1 MPKTNLKKFD
11 YFVSISR
18 YTANKVIGLMHKRES
33 KKIKGSMLSLA
44 WKNISRRKI
53 RSLLAILG
61 IAFSIALLV
70 SVITISDGI
79 RQSVSK
85 PLVSAGADMVIQKHG
100 EPCAYR
106 TVKLPTD
113 INPMPEKAIS
123 QIKEYEEVD
132 KITGVLELWAF
143 HNGKPTVVDGLDP
156 EIKTIGPIKP
166 STEKGAC
173 CEITDG
179 RYLSKDDNG
188 KNVAVVDK
196 DFAQITNLQVG
207 SKLPLGD
214 TEFKVIGTINIGKMA
229 RIAGA
234 QVFIPLSTAQEMVG
248 EGEIIDNIFIKLKG
262 KADPEKVKEKIK
274 SILGKN
280 VSITTSSDLL
290 ATVAGLSFLTKEMTL
305 GISILVI
312 VFALL
317 FIVKSSISAVNER
330 IREIGIIK
338 AIGWKDKDVKE
349 LITTENAIQGVIGGI
364 IGCGAGY
371 FISWLYAVTSHLSIP
386 KALTPYPACSST
398 LAPNDLAVSI
408 DFSFLTF
415 VIGLVAAICIGS
427 LAGYISAR
435 RATSL
440 QPVEALRHI

>member
-1 MPKTNLKKFD
+1 M
-11 YFVSISR
+11 
-18 YTANKVIGLMHKRES
+18 
-33 KKIKGSMLSLA
+33 KGSMVSFA
-44 WKNISRRKI
+44 WKEISRRKT
-53 RSLLAILG
+53 RSLLTILG
-61 IAFSIALLV
+61 IAFSITLLV
-70 SVITISDGI
+70 SVTTISDGV

-85 PLVSAGADMVIQKHG
+85 PLTLAGTDMVIQKHG

-106 TVKLPTD
+106 IVKLPTD

-132 KITGVLELWAF
+132 KIAGVLELWAF
-143 HNGKPTVVDGLDP
+143 HNGKPTVVDGLNP

-173 CEITDG
+173 CEIVAG
-179 RYLSKDDNG
+179 RYLSKDDND

-196 DFAQITNLQVG
+196 DFAQIINLQVG

-214 TEFKVIGTINIGKMA
+214 REFKVIGIINIGKMA

-234 QVFIPLSTAQEMVG
+234 QVFIPLPTAQEMAG
-248 EGEIIDNIFIKLKG
+248 EGKIISNIFIKLKG
-262 KADPEKVKEKIK
+262 TAEPEKVKEKIK
-274 SILGKN
+274 SILGEN
-280 VSITTSSDLL
+280 VSITTNSDLL
-290 ATVAGLSFLTKEMTL
+290 ATVAGLSFLTKEMTMS
-305 GISILVI
+305 ISILVI

-338 AIGWKDKDVKE
+338 AIGWKDKDVKK
-349 LITTENAIQGVIGGI
+349 LITIENAIQGVIGGI
-364 IGCGAGY
+364 IGCGTGY
-371 FISWLYAVTSHLSIP
+371 FISWLYAVSSHLSIP

-398 LAPNDLAVSI
+398 PPPTELAVSI
-408 DFSFLTF
+408 DFSFLIF
-415 VIGLVAAICIGS
+415 AIGLVTAICIGS

-435 RATSL
+435 KATSL
-440 QPVEALRHI
+440 QPAEALRHI

>member
-1 MPKTNLKKFD
+1 MQ
-11 YFVSISR
+11 
-18 YTANKVIGLMHKRES
+18 
-33 KKIKGSMLSLA
+33 GSMVSFA
-44 WKNISRRKI
+44 WKEISRRKT
-53 RSLLAILG
+53 RSLLTILG
-61 IAFSIALLV
+61 IAFSITLLV
-70 SVITISDGI
+70 SVTTISDGV

-85 PLVSAGADMVIQKHG
+85 PLALAGTDMVIQKHG

-106 TVKLPTD
+106 IVKLPTD

-132 KITGVLELWAF
+132 KIAGVLELWAF

-173 CEITDG
+173 CEIVAG
-179 RYLSKDDNG
+179 RYLSKNDND
-188 KNVAVVDK
+188 KNAAVVDK
-196 DFAQITNLQVG
+196 DFAQIINLQVG

-214 TEFKVIGTINIGKMA
+214 REFNVIGIINIGKMA

-234 QVFIPLSTAQEMVG
+234 QVFIPLPTAQEMAG
-248 EGEIIDNIFIKLKG
+248 EGKIISNIFIKLKG
-262 KADPEKVKEKIK
+262 TAEPEKVKEKIK
-274 SILGKN
+274 SILGEN
-280 VSITTSSDLL
+280 VSITTNSDLL
-290 ATVAGLSFLTKEMTL
+290 ATVAGLSFLTKEMTM

-338 AIGWKDKDVKE
+338 AIGWKDKDVKK
-349 LITTENAIQGVIGGI
+349 LITIENAIQGVIGGI
-364 IGCGAGY
+364 IGCGIGY
-371 FISWLYAVTSHLSIP
+371 FISWLYAVSSHLSIP

-398 LAPNDLAVSI
+398 PPPTELAVSI
-408 DFSFLTF
+408 DFSFLIF
-415 VIGLVAAICIGS
+415 AIGLVTAICIGS

-435 RATSL
+435 KATSL
-440 QPVEALRHI
+440 QPAEALRHI

>member
-1 MPKTNLKKFD
+1 MF
-11 YFVSISR
+11 
-18 YTANKVIGLMHKRES
+18 KRGES
-33 KKIKGSMLSLA
+33 EKMKGSMLSLA
-44 WKNISRRKI
+44 WKEISRRKT
-53 RSLLAILG
+53 RSLLTILG
-61 IAFSIALLV
+61 IAFSITLLV
-70 SVITISDGI
+70 SVTTISDGV

-85 PLVSAGADMVIQKHG
+85 PLALAGTDMVIQKHG

-106 TVKLPTD
+106 IVKLPTD

-132 KITGVLELWAF
+132 KIAGVLELWAF
-143 HNGKPTVVDGLDP
+143 HNGKPTVVDGLDQ

-173 CEITDG
+173 CEIVAG
-179 RYLSKDDNG
+179 RYLSKNDND
-188 KNVAVVDK
+188 KNAAVVDK
-196 DFAQITNLQVG
+196 DFAQIINLQVG

-214 TEFKVIGTINIGKMA
+214 REFNVIGIINIGKMA

-234 QVFIPLSTAQEMVG
+234 QVFIPLSTAQEMAG
-248 EGEIIDNIFIKLKG
+248 EGKIISNIFIKLKG
-262 KADPEKVKEKIK
+262 TAEPEKVKEKIK
-274 SILGKN
+274 SILGEN
-280 VSITTSSDLL
+280 VSITTNSDLL
-290 ATVAGLSFLTKEMTL
+290 ATVAGLSFLTKEMTM

-338 AIGWKDKDVKE
+338 AIGWKDKDVKK
-349 LITTENAIQGVIGGI
+349 LITIENAIQGVIGGI
-364 IGCGAGY
+364 IGCGIGY
-371 FISWLYAVTSHLSIP
+371 FISWLYAVSSHLSIP

-398 LAPNDLAVSI
+398 PPPTELAVSI
-408 DFSFLTF
+408 DFSFLIFT
-415 VIGLVAAICIGS
+415 IGLVTAICIGS

-435 RATSL
+435 KATSL
-440 QPVEALRHI
+440 QPAEALRHI

>member
-1 MPKTNLKKFD
+1 MF
-11 YFVSISR
+11 
-18 YTANKVIGLMHKRES
+18 KRGES
-33 KKIKGSMLSLA
+33 EKMKGSMLSLA
-44 WKNISRRKI
+44 WKEISRRKT
-53 RSLLAILG
+53 RSLLTILG
-61 IAFSIALLV
+61 IAFSITLLV
-70 SVITISDGI
+70 SVTTISDGV

-85 PLVSAGADMVIQKHG
+85 PLALAGTDMVIQKHG

-106 TVKLPTD
+106 IVKLPTD

-132 KITGVLELWAF
+132 KIAGVLELWAF

-173 CEITDG
+173 CEIVAG
-179 RYLSKDDNG
+179 RYLSKNDND
-188 KNVAVVDK
+188 KNAAVVDK
-196 DFAQITNLQVG
+196 DFAQIINLQVG

-214 TEFKVIGTINIGKMA
+214 REFNVIGIINIGKMA

-234 QVFIPLSTAQEMVG
+234 QVFIPLSTAQEMAG
-248 EGEIIDNIFIKLKG
+248 EGKIISNIFIKLKG
-262 KADPEKVKEKIK
+262 TAEPEKVKEKIK
-274 SILGKN
+274 SILGEN
-280 VSITTSSDLL
+280 VSITTNSDLL
-290 ATVAGLSFLTKEMTL
+290 ATVAGLSFLTKEMTM

-338 AIGWKDKDVKE
+338 AIGWKDKDVKK
-349 LITTENAIQGVIGGI
+349 LITIENAIQGVIGGI
-364 IGCGAGY
+364 IGCGIGY
-371 FISWLYAVTSHLSIP
+371 FISWLYAVSSHLSIP

-398 LAPNDLAVSI
+398 PPPTELAVSI
-408 DFSFLTF
+408 DFSFLIFT
-415 VIGLVAAICIGS
+415 IGLVTAICIGS

-435 RATSL
+435 KATSL
-440 QPVEALRHI
+440 QPAEALRHI

>member
-1 MPKTNLKKFD
+1 M
-11 YFVSISR
+11 
-18 YTANKVIGLMHKRES
+18 
-33 KKIKGSMLSLA
+33 KGSMISLA
-44 WKNISRRKI
+44 WKEISRRKT

-61 IAFSIALLV
+61 IVFSIALLV
-70 SVITISDGI
+70 SVITISDGV
-79 RQSVSK
+79 RQSTSK
-85 PLVSAGADMVIQKHG
+85 PLAAAGSDMVIQKHG

-106 TVKLPTD
+106 IVKLPTD
-113 INPMPEKAIS
+113 INPMPEEAIS

-132 KITGVLELWAF
+132 KIAGVLELWAF
-143 HNGKPTVVDGLDP
+143 HNGKPTVLDGLDP
-156 EIKTIGPIKP
+156 EIKTIGHIKP

-196 DFAQITNLQVG
+196 DFARIAELQVG

-214 TEFKVIGTINIGKMA
+214 REFMVIGIANTGKIA

-234 QVFIPLSTAQEMVG
+234 QVFIPLSTAQAMAG
-248 EGEIIDNIFIKLKG
+248 EGKIVDIIFIKLKSD
-262 KADPEKVKEKIK
+262 ADPKKLEEQIKI
-274 SILGKN
+274 ILGKE
-280 VSITTSSDLL
+280 VSITTSNDFL
-290 ATVAGLSFLTKEMTL
+290 AMAAGLSFLTEEMTL

-312 VFALL
+312 IFALL

-338 AIGWKDKDVKE
+338 AIGWKDNDVKK

-364 IGCGAGY
+364 IGCGVGY
-371 FISWLYAVTSHLSIP
+371 FISWLYATTSHLSIP
-386 KALTPYPACSST
+386 QALAPYPACSST
-398 LAPNDLAVSI
+398 PAPTDLAVSI
-408 DFSFLTF
+408 HFSFLIFT
-415 VIGLVAAICIGS
+415 IGLAAAIGIGV

-440 QPVEALRHI
+440 QPGEALRHV

>member
-1 MPKTNLKKFD
+1 MF
-11 YFVSISR
+11 
-18 YTANKVIGLMHKRES
+18 KRGES
-33 KKIKGSMLSLA
+33 EKMKGSMLSLA
-44 WKNISRRKI
+44 WKEISRRKT
-53 RSLLAILG
+53 RSLLTILG
-61 IAFSIALLV
+61 IAFSITLLV
-70 SVITISDGI
+70 SVTTISDGV

-85 PLVSAGADMVIQKHG
+85 PLALAGTDMVIQKHG

-106 TVKLPTD
+106 IVKLPTD

-132 KITGVLELWAF
+132 KIAGVLELWAF

-173 CEITDG
+173 CEIVAG
-179 RYLSKDDNG
+179 RYLSKNDND
-188 KNVAVVDK
+188 KNAAVVDK
-196 DFAQITNLQVG
+196 DFAQINNLQVG

-214 TEFKVIGTINIGKMA
+214 REFNVIGIINIGKMA

-234 QVFIPLSTAQEMVG
+234 QVFIPLSTAQEMAG
-248 EGEIIDNIFIKLKG
+248 EGKIISNIFIKLKG
-262 KADPEKVKEKIK
+262 TAEPEKVKEKIK
-274 SILGKN
+274 SILGEN
-280 VSITTSSDLL
+280 VSITTNSDLL
-290 ATVAGLSFLTKEMTL
+290 ATVAGLSFLTKEMTM

-312 VFALL
+312 VFTLL

-338 AIGWKDKDVKE
+338 AIGWKDKDVKK
-349 LITTENAIQGVIGGI
+349 LITIENAIQGVIGGI
-364 IGCGAGY
+364 IGCGIGY
-371 FISWLYAVTSHLSIP
+371 FISWLYAVSSHLSIP

-398 LAPNDLAVSI
+398 PPPTEIAVSI
-408 DFSFLTF
+408 HFSFLIF
-415 VIGLVAAICIGS
+415 AIGLVTAICIGS

-435 RATSL
+435 KATSL
-440 QPVEALRHI
+440 QPAEALRHI

>member
-1 MPKTNLKKFD
+1 M
-11 YFVSISR
+11 
-18 YTANKVIGLMHKRES
+18 
-33 KKIKGSMLSLA
+33 KGSMLSLA
-44 WKNISRRKI
+44 WKEISRRKT
-53 RSLLAILG
+53 RSLLTILG
-61 IAFSIALLV
+61 IAFSITLLV
-70 SVITISDGI
+70 SVTTISDGV

-85 PLVSAGADMVIQKHG
+85 PLALAGTDMVIQKHG

-106 TVKLPTD
+106 IVKLPTD
-113 INPMPEKAIS
+113 INPMPEKVIS

-132 KITGVLELWAF
+132 KIAGVLELWAF

-156 EIKTIGPIKP
+156 EIKTIGPLKP

-173 CEITDG
+173 CEIVAG
-179 RYLSKDDNG
+179 RYLSNNDND

-196 DFAQITNLQVG
+196 DFAQIINLQVG

-214 TEFKVIGTINIGKMA
+214 REFNVIGIINIGKMA

-234 QVFIPLSTAQEMVG
+234 QVFIPLSTAQEMAG
-248 EGEIIDNIFIKLKG
+248 EGKIISNIFIKLKG
-262 KADPEKVKEKIK
+262 TAEPEKVKEKIK
-274 SILGKN
+274 SILGEN
-280 VSITTSSDLL
+280 VSITTNSDLL
-290 ATVAGLSFLTKEMTL
+290 ATVAGLSFLTKEMTM

-338 AIGWKDKDVKE
+338 AIGWKDKDVKI
-349 LITTENAIQGVIGGI
+349 LITIENAIQGVIGGI
-364 IGCGAGY
+364 IGCGTGY
-371 FISWLYAVTSHLSIP
+371 FISWLYAATSHLSIP

-398 LAPNDLAVSI
+398 PPPTELAVSI

-415 VIGLVAAICIGS
+415 AIGLVTAICIGS

-435 RATSL
+435 KATSL
-440 QPVEALRHI
+440 QPAEALRHV